1 MIILTSDL
9 TGVDLLTTWKT
20 LIFIAGA
27 IALMWGFA
35 KTVREI
41 VKPLAD
47 LKETVKNHTEQIRE
61 LEEHNKKIDE
71 GMAVMQQSLLQIM
84 NHMIDGNH
92 TDKLVEARDNM
103 QIYLT
108 KK

>member
-27 IALMWGFA
+27 IALMWGFV

>member
-9 TGVDLLTTWKT
+9 TGVDFLTTWKT

-27 IALMWGFA
+27 IALMWGFV
-35 KTVREI
+35 KTIREI
-41 VKPLAD
+41 IKPLAD
-47 LKETVKNHTEQIRE
+47 LKETVKSHTEQISE

-71 GMAVMQQSLLQIM
+71 GMAVMQLSLLQIM

-92 TDKLVEARDNM
+92 TDKLVEARDKM

>member
-1 MIILTSDL
+1 MILLTSEI
-9 TGVDLLTTWKT
+9 TGADIVATYRT
-20 LIFIAGA
+20 FVFVAGA
-27 IALMWGFA
+27 VLAIWGFVKA
-35 KTVREI
+35 IREIKKPLTDMKKTV
-41 VKPLAD
+41 
-47 LKETVKNHTEQIRE
+47 ETHTLQIKDM
-61 LEEHNKKIDE
+61 EEHNQKLDE

-92 TDKLVEARDNM
+92 ADKLVEARDKM

>member
-9 TGVDLLTTWKT
+9 TGVDFLTTWKT

-27 IALMWGFA
+27 IALMWGFV
-35 KTVREI
+35 KTIREI
-41 VKPLAD
+41 IKPLSD

-71 GMAVMQQSLLQIM
+71 GMAVMQLSLLHIM
-84 NHMIDGNH
+84 SHMIDGNH
-92 TDKLVEARDNM
+92 TDKLVEARDKM

-108 KK
+108 RK

>member
-9 TGVDLLTTWKT
+9 TGVDFLTTWKT

-27 IALMWGFA
+27 IALMWGFV

-41 VKPLAD
+41 SKPLTD
-47 LKETVKNHTEQIRE
+47 LKETVKSHTEQIRE

-71 GMAVMQQSLLQIM
+71 GMAIMQQSLLQIM